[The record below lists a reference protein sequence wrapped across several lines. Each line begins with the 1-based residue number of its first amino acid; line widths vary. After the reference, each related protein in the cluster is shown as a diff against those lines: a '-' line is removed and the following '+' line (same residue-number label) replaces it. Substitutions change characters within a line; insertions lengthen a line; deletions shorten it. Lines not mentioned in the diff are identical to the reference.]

1 MIPTA
6 FSVTPPPCFRTPTS
20 KVSTPTFQG
29 PALPSWLSFARPT
42 IGATLGVQKLEDTSY
57 LCKKNT
63 LWLDFCFKWTGQI
76 HDIIDLEIF
85 GGHLISSNKKKHK
98 ISANRLRLGPCGDF
112 DLEPP
117 ALISTPSWWV
127 FSSGPRNGKKMGIIP
142 AFGCGQHD
150 VMNYGSCSHY
160 DNKNDESEKVVT
172 DHYSCS
178 ML

>member
-1 MIPTA
+1 M
-6 FSVTPPPCFRTPTS
+6 TPPTLLQNS
-20 KVSTPTFQG
+20 HQQSVDSH
-29 PALPSWLSFARPT
+29 LS
-42 IGATLGVQKLEDTSY
+42 GASAPLVAIICPPDNWSNPGFVQKLEDTSY

-127 FSSGPRNGKKMGIIP
+127 FPAAQGMQKNGDHPRFRMRTTRCNELWFLLP
-142 AFGCGQHD
+142 
-150 VMNYGSCSHY
+150 
-160 DNKNDESEKVVT
+160 
-172 DHYSCS
+172 
-178 ML
+178 L